1 MNATKR
7 RHPVLA
13 GAASRKIALSNPPP
27 KHLQAVCSGWL
38 PTRWDRLRCGIRSS
52 ASAASGAGAAGAAI
66 WRSIREPSALV
77 LPLIPFDEAL
87 RPRPVRVSGLA
98 SPVGYSGKLHL
109 APSLPRLAKSGCNT
123 LLRCSSLIAE
133 MRGVAGRRY
142 QITSVMI
149 IEVINILLAVL
160 RGEDR
165 LPASFVPGRGLGR
178 DPDGRLSVTAKVVST
193 ARWQQVAANNCSW
206 SRKESRRASHHSRPS
221 SKETVCLITPRMK
234 GVNRTRAN
242 QQAALVPPPVGP
254 ASGCDSMQDIGC

>member
-1 MNATKR
+1 MCLVWLVRLVT
-7 RHPVLA
+7 VGSCIL
-13 GAASRKIALSNPPP
+13 
-27 KHLQAVCSGWL
+27 LQAFLGW
-38 PTRWDRLRCGIRSS
+38 PK
-52 ASAASGAGAAGAAI
+52 AVAI
-66 WRSIREPSALV
+66 
-77 LPLIPFDEAL
+77 
-87 RPRPVRVSGLA
+87 
-98 SPVGYSGKLHL
+98 
-109 APSLPRLAKSGCNT
+109 

-160 RGEDR
+160 RRKDR
-165 LPASFVPGRGLGR
+165 VPASFVPGRGLGR

-206 SRKESRRASHHSRPS
+206 SRKESRRASHHSLPS

-254 ASGCDSMQDIGC
+254 ASGCDSMQDICC